1 MLKIALESL
10 GCSKNLV
17 DAEIMMG
24 ILNKKGYKLTGDF
37 EEADVILVN
46 TCGFIESAKQESID
60 TIIEFANLKETGN
73 LKLLIVTGCLAQR
86 YSDELKE
93 EIPEIDAIVGT
104 GSYQNIDEILEG
116 LQKEKQ
122 IVSLNDIE
130 FVYNEDLPRYVST
143 PSYMAYL
150 KISEGCDKH
159 CTYCIIP
166 KLRGKQRSRKMEDI
180 ISEAKNLAQSGV
192 KELVVIAQDS
202 TMYGSDIYG
211 KPVLPELLEQLAG
224 IAGLKWIR
232 IMYSYPESI
241 TEELVDVIKRYDNI
255 CNYFDMPI
263 QHASN
268 KILKLMNR
276 KTTKEDILSKIE
288 MIRKNIPDA
297 TLRTTIITGFPGE
310 DENDFE
316 QLVEF
321 VKEVKFDK
329 LGAFTYSREEGTAAD
344 KLPNHIE
351 EEVKVERRDILMMV
365 QQGISEDI
373 NQNKVGNI
381 YEVLIEEQIE
391 DNVYIGRTQYDA
403 EEIDSI
409 VYVKS
414 HTGLEPGDFV
424 NVKIDKALEYDLMGD
439 IQDEFTK

>member
-24 ILNKKGYKLTGDF
+24 ILNKKGYKLVGEF
-37 EEADVILVN
+37 SEADIIIVN

-60 TIIEFANLKETGN
+60 TILELSEYKTNGN
-73 LKLLIVTGCLAQR
+73 LKILIVTGCLAQR
-86 YSDELKE
+86 YAQELKT

-104 GSYQNIDEILEG
+104 GSYQNIDEIING
-116 LQKEKQ
+116 LKEEKQ

-130 FVYNEDLPRYVST
+130 FAYNEELPRYIST
-143 PSYMAYL
+143 PSHMAYL
-150 KISEGCDKH
+150 KIGEGCDNH

-166 KLRGKQRSRKMEDI
+166 KLRGKYRSRKMEDVI
-180 ISEAKNLAQSGV
+180 KEAKDLATRGV
-192 KELVVIAQDS
+192 KELVVIAQD
-202 TMYGSDIYG
+202 TTKYGCDLYG
-211 KPVLPELLEQLAG
+211 KEMLPELLEELAN
-224 IAGLKWIR
+224 IDGLKWIR

-241 TEELVDVIKRYDNI
+241 TEELVKVIKKYDNI
-255 CNYFDMPI
+255 CNYFDMPV

-288 MIRKNIPDA
+288 MIRTHIPDA
-297 TLRTTIITGFPGE
+297 TVRTTIIVGFPGE
-310 DENDFE
+310 TEEDF
-316 QLVEF
+316 
-321 VKEVKFDK
+321 KEIVDFAKIVKFDR
-329 LGAFTYSREEGTAAD
+329 LGAFAYSREEDTAAD
-344 KLPNHIE
+344 KLPNHLE
-351 EEVKVERRDILMMV
+351 EEVKAERRDALMLV
-365 QQGISEDI
+365 QQGISQEL
-373 NQNKVGNI
+373 NAKKVGNI

-391 DNVYIGRTQYDA
+391 DNVYIGRTQGDA

-414 HTGLEPGDFV
+414 KNQLNAGDFV
-424 NVKIDKALEYDLMGD
+424 IVKINNALEYDLMGD
-439 IQDEFTK
+439 VVDELA

>member
-1 MLKIALESL
+1 MFSSKI
-10 GCSKNLV
+10 
-17 DAEIMMG
+17 
-24 ILNKKGYKLTGDF
+24 F
-37 EEADVILVN
+37 
-46 TCGFIESAKQESID
+46 ID

-224 IAGLKWIR
+224 IEGLKWIR

-351 EEVKVERRDILMMV
+351 EEVKAERRDILMMV

>member
-24 ILNKKGYKLTGDF
+24 ILNKKGYKLVGEF
-37 EEADVILVN
+37 SEADIIIVN

-60 TIIEFANLKETGN
+60 TILELAEYKTNGN
-73 LKLLIVTGCLAQR
+73 LKILIVTGCLAQR
-86 YSDELKE
+86 YAQELKD

-104 GSYQNIDEILEG
+104 GSYQNIDEIING
-116 LQKEKQ
+116 LKEEKQ

-130 FVYNEDLPRYVST
+130 FAYNEELPRYIST
-143 PSYMAYL
+143 PSHMAYL
-150 KISEGCDKH
+150 KIGEGCDNH

-166 KLRGKQRSRKMEDI
+166 KLRGKYRSRKMEDVI
-180 ISEAKNLAQSGV
+180 KEAKDLATRGV
-192 KELVVIAQDS
+192 KELVVIAQD
-202 TMYGSDIYG
+202 TTKYGCDLYG
-211 KPVLPELLEQLAG
+211 KEMLPELLEELAN
-224 IAGLKWIR
+224 IDGLKWIR

-241 TEELVDVIKRYDNI
+241 TEELVKVIKKYDNI

-288 MIRKNIPDA
+288 MIRTHIPDA
-297 TLRTTIITGFPGE
+297 TVRTTIIVGFPGE
-310 DENDFE
+310 TEEDF
-316 QLVEF
+316 
-321 VKEVKFDK
+321 KEIVDFAKIVKFDR
-329 LGAFTYSREEGTAAD
+329 LGAFAYSREEDTAAD
-344 KLPNHIE
+344 KLPNHLE
-351 EEVKVERRDILMMV
+351 EEVKAERRDALMLV
-365 QQGISEDI
+365 QQGISQELNAKKI
-373 NQNKVGNI
+373 GNL

-391 DNVYIGRTQYDA
+391 DNVYIGRTQGDA

-414 HTGLEPGDFV
+414 KNQLNAGDFV
-424 NVKIDKALEYDLMGD
+424 IVKINNALEYDLMGD
-439 IQDEFTK
+439 VVDELA